1 MSEVRISKA
10 ELVKTIITSIVL
22 SPVYLYSWIENKIMY
37 LFLKRDLSASLF
49 NKLSSSLSAK
59 ALYKNKSSG
68 KDKATILSQ
77 LNKNTAWGILS
88 DLEKIDKKSFLEILK
103 YWDYQLLNDCLFLE
117 PVFRRNSILNELG
130 ISRNAGLKDNLDG
143 GSNLSNEKRDKC
155 HVEELY
161 DLVVSLGQAADS
173 LYQYGDSNN
182 CRTLL
187 DSLSKTDQNR
197 FITLTMCLG
206 DKRVHD
212 VINNIY
218 GGVKDIE
225 VLLSQLEPQ
234 DRDEIEEISLQFKNR
249 FSSID
254 LFNEIQQE
262 LQKAIQMLEGLTV
275 EEAFW
280 VLLHSGQLKAADWIE
295 AIGKEDDPKSQ
306 IRLPGMVIYDPQKEE
321 KFNLITAMRKAQGI
335 LHIHNHPESSNT
347 RFGASSNDRG
357 FAHHWKS
364 YRPELSHKMKFFI
377 VQRGQIIEYT

>member
-88 DLEKIDKKSFLEILK
+88 ELEKIDKKSFLEILK

-130 ISRNAGLKDNLDG
+130 ISRNAGLNDNLDG

-161 DLVVSLGQAADS
+161 DLVVSLGQ
-173 LYQYGDSNN
+173 G
-182 CRTLL
+182 
-187 DSLSKTDQNR
+187 SKTGIIFHPAN
-197 FITLTMCLG
+197 
-206 DKRVHD
+206 
-212 VINNIY
+212 
-218 GGVKDIE
+218 
-225 VLLSQLEPQ
+225 VLC
-234 DRDEIEEISLQFKNR
+234 
-249 FSSID
+249 
-254 LFNEIQQE
+254 
-262 LQKAIQMLEGLTV
+262 V
-275 EEAFW
+275 EY
-280 VLLHSGQLKAADWIE
+280 K
-295 AIGKEDDPKSQ
+295 K
-306 IRLPGMVIYDPQKEE
+306 
-321 KFNLITAMRKAQGI
+321 
-335 LHIHNHPESSNT
+335 
-347 RFGASSNDRG
+347 
-357 FAHHWKS
+357 
-364 YRPELSHKMKFFI
+364 
-377 VQRGQIIEYT
+377 